1 MKNKEIDFPQF
12 RMLSN
17 GKSFYKIID
26 DRNFKEIQIIGTRKL
41 KFEIHAA
48 QFPEILRIQDMLATK
63 NNLFIAIDENKWL
76 EIKD

>member
-1 MKNKEIDFPQF
+1 MKNKNVDFPQY

-48 QFPEILRIQDMLATK
+48 QFPEMLRIQDMLATK